1 MLKTAIA
8 YEDIT
13 PKESVPLMGYGD
25 RTHNSEG
32 VHDPLFAYAWWLE
45 PTGQE
50 PLVWIVLDLCLL
62 SVASASQ
69 LAQEI
74 SNRTGLHPDSG
85 GRPGHHS
92 RVPTASPPSGREGSR
107 RRSGRVLREVPIR
120 EALPDQR

>member
-32 VHDPLFAYAWWLE
+32 LHDPLCAYAWWLE
-45 PTGQE
+45 PTGKE

-62 SVASASQ
+62 SVTSARQ
-69 LAQEI
+69 LYQ
-74 SNRTGLHPDSG
+74 
-85 GRPGHHS
+85 
-92 RVPTASPPSGREGSR
+92 
-107 RRSGRVLREVPIR
+107 
-120 EALPDQR
+120 